1 MPLDA
6 LPLAAP
12 VRSKL
17 KEGWAKLA
25 IAARPPLG
33 RRRADDPVER
43 AALVVLALDGLASL
57 HAAAYGAAPVRAK
70 LKEGWARLAVAAW
83 PQGRREASDAPERAA
98 LVALAL
104 DRLAGASL
112 HAAAYGTPREVE
124 VPDET
129 TAAIFRAALVLT
141 AARRGTD
148 RLVRIVVRP
157 TGAAS

>member
-12 VRSKL
+12 VRAKL

-25 IAARPPLG
+25 VAARPPM
-33 RRRADDPVER
+33 RRRDEE
-43 AALVVLALDGLASL
+43 S
-57 HAAAYGAAPVRAK
+57 GA
-70 LKEGWARLAVAAW
+70 
-83 PQGRREASDAPERAA
+83 RAA

-104 DRLAGASL
+104 DRLAAASL

-124 VPDET
+124 VPDEG
-129 TAAIFRAALVLT
+129 TAAVFRAALALT

-148 RLVRIVVRP
+148 RLVRIVVRTP
-157 TGAAS
+157 GTEA